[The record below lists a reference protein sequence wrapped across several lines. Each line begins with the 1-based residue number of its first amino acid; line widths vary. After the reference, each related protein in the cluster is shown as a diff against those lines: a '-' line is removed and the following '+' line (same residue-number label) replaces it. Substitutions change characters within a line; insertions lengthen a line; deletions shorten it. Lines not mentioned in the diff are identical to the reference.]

1 MAKKLT
7 KKEIEKE
14 DRQAKLILII
24 VFLLIITVSAISIVI
39 KKIQYDRAELKCLK
53 AETEWMKT
61 RSAINRY

>member
-24 VFLLIITVSAISIVI
+24 VFFLIITVSAISIVI

-53 AETEWMKT
+53 AETEYMKT
-61 RSAINRY
+61 VSKINRY